1 MDKIIFTDLLSQMS
15 QEVGVSVTDSQI
27 QLFWLYLRE
36 LLEWN
41 RTFNLT
47 SIQDPED
54 ILIKHFVDSLTPLP
68 YVDCSGQLLDIGPGA
83 GFPSIPLKI
92 AAPELRIH
100 LVEAR
105 RKKVSFLKHIIRTL
119 NLQSIAAEHSR
130 LEHMELSDHTF
141 QMIISR
147 AFLRL
152 EPLLELA
159 SLLLEPG
166 NTLIAMLGP
175 TTKEDHYRYEMLAV
189 GDRLE
194 LNRIVPLELPRGR
207 GGRTLLFFQKF

>member
-1 MDKIIFTDLLSQMS
+1 MDKIRFTDLLSQTS
-15 QEVGVSVTDSQI
+15 QEVGVTISDSQVE
-27 QLFWLYLRE
+27 LFWLYLRE

-92 AAPELRIH
+92 AVPELRIR
-100 LVEAR
+100 LVEAK

-119 NLQSIAAEHSR
+119 KLQSIAAVHSR
-130 LEHMELSDHTF
+130 LEHMELSDHNF
-141 QMIISR
+141 QIIISR

-159 SLLLEPG
+159 SPILKPG

-175 TTKEDHYRYEMLAV
+175 ITHEDHQRYKALAS
-189 GDRLE
+189 GGRLE
-194 LNRIVPLELPRGR
+194 LNRIEPLELPRGR
-207 GGRTLLFFQKF
+207 GRRTLLFFQKR

>member
-1 MDKIIFTDLLSQMS
+1 VDKIRFTDLLSQTS
-15 QEVGVSVTDSQI
+15 QEVGVTVSDSQTE
-27 QLFWLYLRE
+27 LFWLYLRE

-54 ILIKHFVDSLTPLP
+54 IIIKHFVDSLTPIP

-92 AAPELRIH
+92 AVPELRIR
-100 LVEAR
+100 LVEAK

-119 NLQSIAAEHSR
+119 RLQSIAAVHSR
-130 LEHMELSDHTF
+130 VELMELSDHNF
-141 QMIISR
+141 QIIISR

-159 SLLLEPG
+159 SPILKPG

-175 TTKEDHYRYEMLAV
+175 ITHENHQRYKALAS
-189 GDRLE
+189 GGRLE
-194 LNRIVPLELPRGR
+194 LNRIEPLELPRGR
-207 GGRTLLFFQKF
+207 GRRTLLFFQKR